1 MSRYFLTIRYDGSV
15 YCGWQRQPNGVSV
28 QSRIEL
34 ALSRVLRSEVQ
45 VVGSGRTD
53 AGVHASGMVAH
64 FDYAGDL
71 IAPPRHPV
79 PQVGGSPLD
88 SGSPNAVCDNV
99 EFCRRV
105 NGALPLDISVVGIE
119 SVPEGKHARYDAV
132 SRTYR
137 YVITDIKDPFNRLY
151 VCQMPCSGFDFS
163 ILNAACDIL
172 LEYNDFTSFSKLHTD
187 VKTNLCHIYAAHWDR
202 EGELWVFTIRA
213 NRFLRGMVRLIV
225 GTMFELG
232 RGRLTLEGFRSVI
245 ESRDGSLAGSAAP
258 ARGLT
263 LLKVCY

>member
-1 MSRYFLTIRYDGSV
+1 MRRYFLTIRYDGSV

-28 QSRIEL
+28 QSCIEL
-34 ALSRVLRSEVQ
+34 ALSRVLRSEVM

-53 AGVHASGMVAH
+53 AGVHSSGMVAH
-64 FDYAGDL
+64 FDSVIEIPDD
-71 IAPPRHPV
+71 IAF
-79 PQVGGSPLD
+79 LT
-88 SGSPNAVCDNV
+88 
-99 EFCRRV
+99 RV

-119 SVPEGKHARYDAV
+119 SVPNAKHARYDAV
-132 SRTYR
+132 SRMYR

-151 VCQMPCSGFDFS
+151 VCRMPCSGFDFDL
-163 ILNAACDIL
+163 LNAACDIL
-172 LEYNDFTSFSKLHTD
+172 LEYSDFTSFSKLHTD

-202 EGELWVFTIRA
+202 EGELWVFTISA

-232 RGRLTLEGFRSVI
+232 RGRLTLEGFRHVI
-245 ESRDGSLAGSAAP
+245 ESRDGALAGSAAP

-263 LLKVCY
+263 LYSVSY